1 MSQSEYIHI
10 TAGGVLYRVH
20 GTTVAIGPKPGG
32 GEMVAD
38 LSRFQP
44 SDSVRILG
52 DEGMDYRAT
61 VGVKL

>member
-1 MSQSEYIHI
+1 MSQSEYINI
-10 TAGGVLYRVH
+10 IAGGVPYRVH

-44 SDSVRILG
+44 GDSVRILG

-61 VGVKL
+61 VGAKS